1 MYSIVKANRIMDVDK
16 NNNGISKDTKGSYRI
31 QIVEKGTLAD
41 MEEAAGLIEEYP
53 KMPYEMHESVLS
65 DCDEWH
71 KRNNEK
77 ENLKNNQSQI
87 LSKRNQDSSEHQQ
100 SSFSSDV
107 NDFRKESTSKTATS
121 IHHISDDDS
130 SEFNEDMEENDKND
144 NVDVLMSHLS
154 TSSTK
159 KKRRSLSKKTN
170 SGCLPAKRIR
180 FDNLIDFTN
189 VDEKQIDL
197 AQMMNYMKEMN
208 QNSKHLSQQQKQ
220 ILLVQDRIEN
230 RLKLILKNQRKIA
243 KAMNQKKCM
252 IPIVLDVKGGES
264 SSNEPCDNNI
274 FNRSDGVLVDMMSIQ
289 CSLNKINDYI
299 SKAIDLVFIDIN
311 ELIALDPRKRC
322 IDKDSRVKAIK
333 GMVV

>member
-87 LSKRNQDSSEHQQ
+87 LSKRNQ
-100 SSFSSDV
+100 
-107 NDFRKESTSKTATS
+107 ATS

-264 SSNEPCDNNI
+264 SSNEPCDNN
-274 FNRSDGVLVDMMSIQ
+274 
-289 CSLNKINDYI
+289 
-299 SKAIDLVFIDIN
+299 
-311 ELIALDPRKRC
+311 
-322 IDKDSRVKAIK
+322 
-333 GMVV
+333 